1 MGTSIALRI
10 ADVPVS
16 RSTRTVR
23 AWRARAREK
32 LMAKVVLPTPPLPDE
47 IGMMR
52 LMATGRIR
60 VYRAETFCVR
70 RSLRGMNAQRR
81 LSLVAIES
89 VQSMQIQLFRK
100 LSLFAELDDRELA
113 SVAAVA
119 KTRRYAKDDVVF
131 HADESGDGFC
141 LIREGQVKVTMISP
155 EGKEIILSILG
166 PGDFFGEMALL
177 DDEPR
182 SATVVATE
190 ALDLITIWRSDFL
203 QILAENF
210 DITRKVLAE
219 ISQRLR
225 TASNRI
231 ESLATMDVY
240 GRLARF
246 FLDLAKDQGKVLDNG
261 YVAVTR
267 PTHQAIANMIGTSR
281 ETVSRLIHDLM
292 RQNLLISEGKT
303 IYLKKTALDQF
314 REEA

>member
-1 MGTSIALRI
+1 
-10 ADVPVS
+10 
-16 RSTRTVR
+16 
-23 AWRARAREK
+23 
-32 LMAKVVLPTPPLPDE
+32 
-47 IGMMR
+47 
-52 LMATGRIR
+52 
-60 VYRAETFCVR
+60 
-70 RSLRGMNAQRR
+70 
-81 LSLVAIES
+81 
-89 VQSMQIQLFRK
+89 MQPSFFK
-100 LSLFAELDDRELA
+100 KFPLFADLDDRELG
-113 SVAAVA
+113 SIAAVA

-131 HADESGDGFC
+131 YADESGEIFC

-155 EGKEIILSILG
+155 EGKEIILSLLG

-190 ALDLITIWRSDFL
+190 TLELVTIWRNDFL

-210 DITRKVLAE
+210 SITKKVLAE
-219 ISQRLR
+219 ISRRLR
-225 TASNRI
+225 SASNRI

-246 FLDLAKDQGKVLDNG
+246 FLDLARDQGKVLDNG

-292 RQNLLISEGKT
+292 RQNLLLSEGKT
-303 IYLKKTALDQF
+303 IYLRKTALDQF
-314 REEA
+314 RAEM

>member
-1 MGTSIALRI
+1 MQ
-10 ADVPVS
+10 
-16 RSTRTVR
+16 
-23 AWRARAREK
+23 
-32 LMAKVVLPTPPLPDE
+32 
-47 IGMMR
+47 
-52 LMATGRIR
+52 AT
-60 VYRAETFCVR
+60 F
-70 RSLRGMNAQRR
+70 
-81 LSLVAIES
+81 
-89 VQSMQIQLFRK
+89 FK
-100 LSLFAELDDRELA
+100 KFPLFADLDDRELQA
-113 SVAAVA
+113 IAAVA
-119 KTRRYAKDDVVF
+119 KTRRYAKEDVIF
-131 HADESGDGFC
+131 HADESGDVFC
-141 LIREGQVKVTMISP
+141 LIKDGQVKITMISP
-155 EGKEIILSILG
+155 EGKEIILSLLG

-190 ALDLITIWRSDFL
+190 PLELVTIWRSDFL

-210 DITRKVLAE
+210 DITKKVLAE
-219 ISQRLR
+219 ISRRLR

-292 RQNLLISEGKT
+292 RQNLLLSEGKT
-303 IYLKKTALDQF
+303 IYLRKTALDQF
-314 REEA
+314 RAEV